1 MLVVGLTGG
10 IGSGKSVV
18 SNIFHQDFNIPI
30 IDADI
35 IVRGLSQTSH
45 VIDAIYKNLGADFF
59 DKNRVLQRGKLRRA
73 VFSDSKTRYKLEKI
87 LHPLVYKEISLKIKS
102 LDADYCIIV
111 VPLLLETKHTD
122 LINRIL
128 VVDCTVEEQ
137 IQRVMLRDQ
146 CNEAHVKAIISTQ
159 IDRSERIKLADDVI
173 ENHGNIESLKEK
185 IAILHEKYNAISK
198 TTSKS

>member
-35 IVRGLSQTSH
+35 IARELSQTSH
-45 VIDAIYKNLGADFF
+45 VIDIIYKVLGASYF
-59 DKNRVLQRGKLRRA
+59 DNNRVLQRDKLRQA
-73 VFSDSKTRYKLEKI
+73 IFSDAKIRYKLEKI
-87 LHPLVYKEISLKIKS
+87 LHPLVYKEICLKLNS
-102 LDADYCIIV
+102 LDADYCIVV
-111 VPLLLETKHTD
+111 VPLLLETMHTD
-122 LINRIL
+122 FINRTL

-137 IQRVMLRDQ
+137 IQRVILRDQ
-146 CNEAHVKAIISTQ
+146 CSEAHVKAIISTQ
-159 IDRSERIKLADDVI
+159 INRDERIKLADDVI

-185 IAILHEKYNAISK
+185 IAILHEKYSSISK
-198 TTSKS
+198 TISKP